1 MLATCEIFDYK
12 IDIEKH
18 IEDLGFV
25 PDILSPH
32 YKYVTEENI
41 KECHDRGV
49 KVIVYTPNTREEV
62 EQLKAMGVD
71 GIITDYPELL
81 SDL

>member
-1 MLATCEIFDYK
+1 MKDFF
-12 IDIEKH
+12 IDIDRD
-18 IEDLGFV
+18 IEELGFV
-25 PDILSPH
+25 PDIYSPH
-32 YKYVTEENI
+32 YEYVTEENL
-41 KECHDRGV
+41 KECHDKGV
-49 KVIVYTPNTREEV
+49 KVVVYTPNTRKEV